1 MSAYDVVLHQSG
13 ISWKITMGPRTRP
26 HHRRKVGGGCR
37 MSMRC
42 GGRCTEMAKQLR
54 TGGCD
59 RRTVEKLVGKDV

>member
-1 MSAYDVVLHQSG
+1 
-13 ISWKITMGPRTRP
+13 
-26 HHRRKVGGGCR
+26 

-54 TGGCD
+54 PGGCD